1 MIDLNKITDSMLR
14 LLIPGISDEDV
25 TKFFEYRDNPKTPH
39 FFNNEEDFK
48 NYITSSG
55 MMNETEYAERFE
67 KFKKAGIKF
76 GPSPTL
82 FEVESTG
89 VVGRTS
95 YTLKAMVAIPSIDE
109 VIEKE
114 GEKDKETEQTS
125 QTTSTTS
132 EESQDESQ
140 DQSEKTES
148 EEDKNKKKETRL
160 KLLEPRFQEIYTE

>member
-14 LLIPGISDEDV
+14 LLIPGITDEDV

-55 MMNETEYAERFE
+55 MMNETEYTERFD

-82 FEVESTG
+82 FEIESTG

-114 GEKDKETEQTS
+114 GEKEKESEQSTQS
-125 QTTSTTS
+125 TTTS
-132 EESQDESQ
+132 EDDE
-140 DQSEKTES
+140 DQGQTSTTES
-148 EEDKNKKKETRL
+148 EEEKKKNKETRL
-160 KLLEPRFQEIYTE
+160 KLLEPRVQEIYTE